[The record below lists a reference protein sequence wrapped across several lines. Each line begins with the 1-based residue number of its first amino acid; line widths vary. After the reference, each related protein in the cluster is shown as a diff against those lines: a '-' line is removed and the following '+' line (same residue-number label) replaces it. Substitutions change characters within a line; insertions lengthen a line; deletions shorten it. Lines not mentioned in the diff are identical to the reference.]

1 VDSGSSAV
9 LGVFQ
14 LLYSTA
20 AYPNNFLYLLLQLH
34 RIIVVG
40 AATPIFN
47 YAHITINQAS
57 VGNSEMD
64 MPSHT
69 AQTTTRQTLGECFCF
84 VVFLILQYQTTST
97 TANRHHLHH
106 HQKT

>member
-69 AQTTTRQTLGECFCF
+69 AQPPPGRHWVNVFVLLCF
-84 VVFLILQYQTTST
+84 
-97 TANRHHLHH
+97 
-106 HQKT
+106 

>member
-1 VDSGSSAV
+1 MNRGPKPGVVRDEIYFPQCIPYSNPCMDLMLPWIVVV
-9 LGVFQ
+9 LPFWGCFNY
-14 LLYSTA
+14 YSTA

-47 YAHITINQAS
+47 YARITINQAS

-64 MPSHT
+64 TPSHT
-69 AQTTTRQTLGECFCF
+69 AQPPPGDTG
-84 VVFLILQYQTTST
+84 
-97 TANRHHLHH
+97 
-106 HQKT
+106 